1 MLTALALAAP
11 VNIGPAELVGEALEV
26 AMAELLRALD
36 REGAL
41 EEDGLG
47 MAALLDGT
55 TGTVGLG
62 LSVSGQIVVDISSV
76 TTVVEAG
83 LGITGA
89 LVTGLEEAGVEGAG
103 TLETITGV
111 EETGTLETMTGEEE
125 PGVGIT
131 EGLSVSGQMVVLISV
146 VSTLVDSS
154 TGTLDEGIGIGAGLL
169 ETAGVETGTLETMT
183 GEELGVGI
191 AEGLSVSGQ
200 NVVLIS
206 VVRTLVDSS
215 TGALEEGIG
224 ITGLLETGEETGTLE
239 TITGE
244 ELGVGIAE
252 GLSVSGQI
260 VVLTSVVTTLVDS
273 SGAGT
278 GTLEDGIGEGL
289 LETCTLDT
297 ITGTE
302 LEVGIAEGLSVS
314 GQIVVLTSVV
324 TTLVDSSGAGT
335 LEDGI
340 GAGLLEETGTLE
352 TMTEELGVGIAEGL
366 SVSGQM
372 VVEISVVITSVELG
386 ITGLLETTTG
396 VDEEGTAE
404 GLSVSGQMVVLISVV
419 TTSVE
424 VGVAEGD
431 TAADSLSGQKVVV
444 TSSVTTLIEESV
456 AEARA
461 ARAKEAAKK
470 CIIFSNEC
478 QKLDRKKE

>member
-146 VSTLVDSS
+146 VRTLVDSS

-200 NVVLIS
+200 IVVLIS

>member
-200 NVVLIS
+200 IVVLIS

>member
-47 MAALLDGT
+47 MAALLGGT

-200 NVVLIS
+200 IVVLIS

-302 LEVGIAEGLSVS
+302 LEDGIAEGLSVS

>member
-200 NVVLIS
+200 IVVLIS

-302 LEVGIAEGLSVS
+302 LEDGIAEGLSVS